1 MNKDAPGVRV
11 SIGALI
17 GAMTWGLGYVLTLAF
32 GQGMAAV
39 DSYAVIVGWWLTAY
53 VAAVLN
59 VPVGSAAILA
69 LLHLIAFVFAALTN
83 HSWFYRD
90 VESLPAM
97 SIFVIG
103 GLQAVV
109 VAAPL
114 IFNWVLKR
122 VLVRLFGQYFF

>member
-1 MNKDAPGVRV
+1 M

-17 GAMTWGLGYVLTLAF
+17 GAMTWSLGYVLTLAL

-39 DSYAVIVGWWLTAY
+39 DAYAVIIGWWLTAY

-69 LLHLIAFVFAALTN
+69 LLHLVVFVFAAVTN

-90 VESLPAM
+90 VESLSAM
-97 SIFVIG
+97 SIFVVG
-103 GLQAVV
+103 GLQALVI
-109 VAAPL
+109 AAPL
-114 IFNWVLKR
+114 IVNWVLKR
-122 VLVRLFGQYFF
+122 VLVRLLGQYFFE